1 MAKHD
6 KYVSAHL
13 ERVKGSVDNVFSLQ
27 AIPEWISKNTKI
39 GNKPFSFKDHEY
51 QLAVLRDQSREI
63 VVRKCSQIGLTELS
77 IRYAMAMLR
86 IVDGMTCIYTLPTAS
101 FAANFAKTRVDPII
115 TGSDDLSFAV
125 NPNLDNTEIK
135 QLGASFLYLKGTI
148 GTAAAISVPS
158 DLNIHDEFDFSDL
171 EVLSNYES
179 RLTHSQYKLRREFST
194 PTVDNFGISGSFNRS
209 RRHWNMCKCNHCN
222 EWFLPSYFD
231 HVKVPGFDGDLRLI
245 TRDNIGRYRWKEAAL
260 LCPKC
265 GKAPDLGPDHRKWV
279 LENTQENHEAAG
291 YQIQPFDAPAIIT
304 PSYLIERSTKYK
316 RYADFMNFNLGL
328 PAEDKENAL
337 SRDEIRACIL
347 GGEFPTFPITVMG
360 IDMGVTC
367 HITIGGYDYTTNSL
381 FVVHREKVSIAQ
393 FAKRRQELVTK
404 YRVVMTVMD
413 SQPYVD
419 TVLRLQ
425 ETDANLFGAV
435 YVVTKKIEIF
445 QIEDKDD
452 DPDSGR
458 LPVKMVKI
466 NRNPAFDDLVSYIR
480 SNRLYVK
487 ADNDDKNNEEFI
499 DHCTDMRR
507 SQVFGDDQE
516 MRFVWKKSEKG
527 NDHYFHSL
535 LYCYVASRLR
545 GVAVNQESVPLLF
558 QSFRVKQP
566 T

>member
-1 MAKHD
+1 MAIKD
-6 KYVSAHL
+6 QYVKSHL
-13 ERVKGSVDNVFSLQ
+13 ERIQSSVDSIFSLQ
-27 AIPEWISKNTKI
+27 AIPEWIEKNTKI
-39 GNKPFSFKDHEY
+39 QSRPFSFTDHEY
-51 QLAVLRDQSREI
+51 QLEILRDQSQEI
-63 VVRKCSQIGLTELS
+63 IVRKCSQIGLTELS

-86 IVDGMTCIYTLPTAS
+86 IIDGMTCIYTLPTAS

-115 TGSDDLSFAV
+115 AASEDLSFAV

-135 QLGASFLYLKGTI
+135 QLSNSFLYLKGTI
-148 GTAAAISVPS
+148 GSAAAISVPS

-179 RLTHSQYKLRREFST
+179 RLTHSKYKLRREFST

-209 RRHWNMCKCNHCN
+209 KRKWNFVQCCHCA
-222 EWFLPSYFD
+222 EWFLPSYFE
-231 HVKVPGFDGDLRLI
+231 HVKVPGYDGDLRGI
-245 TRDNIGRYRWKEAAL
+245 TRDNIDQYRWKEATL

-265 GKAPDLGPDHRKWV
+265 GKAPDLGPAYRQWV
-279 LENTQENHEAAG
+279 LENPNENHEASG

-304 PSYLIERSTKYK
+304 PAYLIQRSTKYK
-316 RYADFMNFNLGL
+316 RYADFVNFNLGL

-337 SRDEIRACIL
+337 TREEIVSIL
-347 GGEFPTFPITVMG
+347 VQGEFPSFPTTVMG

-367 HITIGGYDYTTNSL
+367 HFTIAGYDYTSGQL
-381 FVVHREKVSIAQ
+381 YVVHREKVNIAN
-393 FAKRRQELVTK
+393 FARRKQELAIQ

-425 ETDANLFGAV
+425 ETDVNLFGAV
-435 YVVTKKIEIF
+435 YVASKKIEIF
-445 QIEDKDD
+445 QIEDKDED
-452 DPDSGR
+452 LSSGR

-466 NRNPAFDDLVSYIR
+466 NRNPAFDDLVSCIR
-480 SNRLYVK
+480 GGKLFVK
-487 ADNDDKNNEEFI
+487 RSADREDEEFI
-499 DHCTDMRR
+499 SQCTDMRR
-507 SQVFGDDQE
+507 TQIFGDDQE
-516 MRFVWKKSEKG
+516 MKFVWKKSEKG

-545 GVAVNQESVPLLF
+545 GVAINSQEIPLLF
-558 QSFRVKQP
+558 QSFRVKQE